1 MKKSAGLLL
10 ALIPFLAAAQSS
22 PRPKLVVGIVVDQM
36 CYDYLFR
43 YQDKFS
49 ENGFKKLMKGGT
61 NCQNTQYIY
70 VPTYTGPGHASIY
83 TGTTPSNHGIVANEW
98 YVRAGKTETNCV
110 DDSLVK
116 PVGSASADGIKSP
129 RNLLANTITDQLRLT
144 YPGSKVISVSI
155 KDRSAILPGGHLSN
169 GSYWFDYTTGGF
181 LTSSFFTKEL
191 PAWVQEFNREKR
203 ADQYLSQS
211 WNTLYPLASYTESG
225 PDNSKYE
232 HLIAGKKTPE
242 FPYDFKTLNK
252 GAKDYELFT
261 VTPFANT
268 FLADFALK
276 ALKNEQLG
284 TDDIPDVLAMSFS
297 TPDIVGHSFGP
308 YSVEIEDIYLRLDL
322 EIEKIIDQLESTI
335 GKDNFVLFLTADHA
349 VVPVPQYLADKQL
362 PGGYV
367 YMKPLREKLNKVLD
381 PKYGPGI
388 IEEITNDNIYLNRT
402 LIAEKQLDKDEI
414 EEVIYQVLLEEKG
427 IKKAYTSEQLL
438 DPDGGDEWLELVQK
452 GYRYDRSGDL
462 IFILEPGYLPKSELN
477 ELTHK
482 GTSHGSAFNYD
493 TQVPLLWYGKNIPVQ
508 NVYRKVQITDI
519 TATLALILQVQRPN
533 ACTGQPIIEILEK

>member
-1 MKKSAGLLL
+1 MKKTVYLLL
-10 ALIPFLAAAQSS
+10 ALLPFSARTQSETK
-22 PRPKLVVGIVVDQM
+22 PRLVVGIVVDQM
-36 CYDYLFR
+36 SYDYLFR
-43 YQDKFS
+43 FQDKFS
-49 ENGFKKLMKGGT
+49 DNGFKKLMKGGT

-98 YVRAGKTETNCV
+98 FVRSTQSETNCV

-129 RNLLANTITDQLRLT
+129 RNLIANTITDQLRLT

-181 LTSSFFTKEL
+181 LTSTFFKQEL
-191 PAWVQEFNREKR
+191 PGWVKEFNTEKR
-203 ADQYLSQS
+203 ADQYLQQS
-211 WNTLYPLASYTESG
+211 WNTLYPIAAYTESG
-225 PDNSKYE
+225 PDNSRYE
-232 HLIAGKKTPE
+232 HLLSTKKTPE
-242 FPYDFKTLNK
+242 FPYDFKILNK
-252 GAKDYELFT
+252 GAKNYELFT
-261 VTPFANT
+261 ITPFANT

-284 TDDIPDVLAMSFS
+284 TDDVPDVLAISFS

-322 EIEKIIDQLESTI
+322 EIEKILDQLESTI

-367 YMKPLREKLNKVLD
+367 YMKPLFEKLNSAVEQKFGHKLID
-381 PKYGPGI
+381 
-388 IEEITNDNIYLNRT
+388 EITNDNIYINRG
-402 LIAEKQLDKDEI
+402 LIAEKQLNKTEI
-414 EEVIYQVLLEEKG
+414 EQFISNILMEQKG
-427 IKKAYTSEQLL
+427 IKKAYTTQQLL
-438 DPDGGDEWLELVQK
+438 DPKGGDEWLTLVQK
-452 GYRYDRSGDL
+452 GYRYDLSGDL

-477 ELTHK
+477 ESTHK

-493 TQVPLLWYGKNIPVQ
+493 TQVPLLWYGKGIPVK
-508 NVYRKVQITDI
+508 NIYKKVQITDI